1 LEDNFFHAPDLGLGR
16 GEGRILDLY
25 LRVLFS
31 WEREKRMAYNLYTE
45 ES

>member
-1 LEDNFFHAPDLGLGR
+1 LEENFFHAPAPDLGR

-25 LRVLFS
+25 LRVFLS
-31 WEREKRMAYNLYTE
+31 WEREKRKAYNLYTE